1 MARPRQFRLP
11 AFEDL
16 SRQLRFAP
24 AERRRQQMDAAE
36 RLVAE
41 IEPDQAYPH
50 EYIVFRIT
58 NFRPETGSAPHVYD
72 GSAVLIDLV
81 NFVQRASRELPL
93 TEDMAGD
100 RTPIAVAELPGR
112 LGVSSKTVQRYREV
126 GLVCHYL
133 DRTDGRRQLV
143 CFDDAL
149 QRFLEHH
156 RDRVSRAQQFTRID
170 DAVEDDIIEAART
183 LRLHERSTLND
194 AARIIAE
201 RYGRAHESIRGV
213 LRRHDRDA
221 VAPIFD
227 DRGPL
232 TERDIRLIGRAVQW
246 GVAPSRLARRYGKSS
261 STIQRA
267 IARARTVELR
277 NWPKTWLELPTFE
290 RADAEAVILNA
301 PAVTRGLNDVIDA
314 DQALTLIERIRAFTP
329 GDDPTE
335 GATIA
340 AYHLLKRRAAARC
353 ATPGTVL
360 SMTDIDRIE
369 TDLRWATWLKWRLV
383 SFGLP
388 AALQSLEQA
397 LHQSLDVQAGDEIVA
412 LLALAVRAVAGDV
425 ETVDPS
431 QGHHLQRRAGLV
443 VARAAALAVTGGDRH
458 RAAARHAK
466 DRLPLPDVFRHLTPW
481 QQSLS
486 LSPSRRAAL
495 AGLPEE
501 LRACLVQRYGLAGA
515 PPATLEQL
523 AKERDVRTSHIR
535 RMLRDVWRKDHSS

>member
-24 AERRRQQMDAAE
+24 AARRRQQMDAAE
-36 RLVAE
+36 RLVGE

-58 NFRPETGSAPHVYD
+58 NFRPETDGEPHVYD
-72 GSAVLIDLV
+72 GAAVLIDLV

-93 TEDMAGD
+93 TEKMAGT
-100 RTPIAVAELPGR
+100 RTPIAVADLPRR
-112 LGVSSKTVQRYREV
+112 LGVSSKTVQRYREF

-133 DRTDGRRQLV
+133 DRADGRRQLV

-149 QRFLEHH
+149 NRFLEHH
-156 RDRVSRAQQFTRID
+156 RDRVNRAQQFTRID
-170 DAVEDDIIEAART
+170 DDVEDEIIDAARR
-183 LRLHERSTLND
+183 LRLNSRTTLND
-194 AARIIAE
+194 AARVLAE
-201 RYGRAHESIRGV
+201 RYGRAHETIRGL

-221 VAPIFD
+221 DAPIFD

-232 TERDIRLIGRAVQW
+232 TDRDMRLIGRAVQW
-246 GVAPSRLARRYGKSS
+246 GVAPARLARRYGKSS

-277 NWPKTWLELPTFE
+277 NWPKTWLELPTFA

-301 PAVTRGLNDVIDA
+301 PAVTQGLNNVIEA

-329 GDDPTE
+329 GNDTTE

-353 ATPGTVL
+353 ATPGNLL

-412 LLALAVRAVAGDV
+412 LLALAVRAVAGDI

-443 VARAAALAVTGGDRH
+443 VARAAALAVTAEDRH
-458 RAAARHAK
+458 RAAARHAPG
-466 DRLPLPDVFRHLTPW
+466 RLPLPDVFRHLTPW

-486 LSPSRRAAL
+486 LSPARREAMAE
-495 AGLPEE
+495 LPEDI
-501 LRACLVQRYGLAGA
+501 RMCLVQRYGLAGS
-515 PPATLEQL
+515 PPATLEEL
-523 AKERDVRTSHIR
+523 AAARTVRVSHVR
-535 RMLRDVWRKDHSS
+535 RMLRDVWRNDRSA